1 MVSPHILDRLA
12 DAYRDA
18 PDRGAAACDTPQ
30 KGKGR
35 KKRSSLA
42 ETTPVVITLPDEELR
57 RDLAQAIVRCTSFYM
72 LEQNQ
77 ELVDHS
83 ASFLNALMR
92 LWGKRG
98 VEASEVWR
106 EIDHRLQLGNL
117 LTQINSDI
125 PHSPETARRFW
136 RPSSTKLP

>member
-18 PDRGAAACDTPQ
+18 PDRGAVAGDTPQ

-35 KKRSSLA
+35 RKRSALT
-42 ETTPVVITLPDEELR
+42 ETAPVVITLPDEELR

-77 ELVDHS
+77 ELIDHS
-83 ASFLNALMR
+83 AAFLDALMR